1 MTASPAEDGSG
12 NPKRSGSW
20 LSKRLGGPKHDIG
33 PASVDRSF
41 IRASAR
47 DVRLPLSSQSREEF
61 VVEAIEL
68 AGLRAEQEV
77 VPFRHGRAEAPLS
90 GTSMVEV
97 VFLDRETFRTF
108 VRARAVGRSL
118 ALDTWLLIRRWS
130 RTDNDAD
137 LDEAMCGIVAG
148 SINAD
153 FPGLLRASVV
163 TLLN

>member
-1 MTASPAEDGSG
+1 MTGSPGADGGGDPKRPGSWLPKGRG
-12 NPKRSGSW
+12 NPK
-20 LSKRLGGPKHDIG
+20 HDVG
-33 PASVDRSF
+33 PASADRSF
-41 IRASAR
+41 IGASGMN
-47 DVRLPLSSQSREEF
+47 VRPPLSTQSNEEF

-68 AGLRAEQEV
+68 AGLRAEQRV
-77 VPFRHGRAEAPLS
+77 IPFRHGRAEAPLS

-108 VRARAVGRSL
+108 VRARAIGRSR
-118 ALDTWLLIRRWS
+118 ALGTWLLIRRWS

-153 FPGLLRASVV
+153 FPGMLRASVV